1 MKKTRRFSLVETAY
15 RRLFEQEEE
24 EETTDDAGDDAGDEG
39 GDADADAEDDL
50 FGDEEGGDDA
60 GADAAG
66 GGFSGGGGGGGGGSF
81 GGDAGGSDAE
91 GGESA
96 EEEVDVSP
104 EEEYSLSDSIDQELD
119 ALMVDF
125 EEEARKSAVVNTGE
139 VHESIARLIFEEA
152 SADIDLRH
160 FAGNIARFIKNY
172 QNLIDWESVILNKTE
187 AFVNNHYGEETA
199 TALFDILEQEYDI
212 EKESKRETDEAPE
225 APIAPGASGGGGGG
239 I

>member
-1 MKKTRRFSLVETAY
+1 MRQTKKLSLTNLAY
-15 RRLFEQEEE
+15 RRLFEQDEEE
-24 EETTDDAGDDAGDEG
+24 EITDDTADDAGGDEEG
-39 GDADADAEDDL
+39 EDDL

-60 GADAAG
+60 EADAG
-66 GGFSGGGGGGGGGSF
+66 GGDFSGGGGGGGGGSF
-81 GGDAGGSDAE
+81 GGDAGGPDGE
-91 GGESA
+91 GGGAPA
-96 EEEVDVSP
+96 EEEEMDVSP
-104 EEEYSLSDSIDQELD
+104 EEEYKLSDSIDQELD

-125 EEEARKSAVVNTGE
+125 EEEARKSASVNQDANLI
-139 VHESIARLIFEEA
+139 ESIFLFEEA

-199 TALFDILEQEYDI
+199 VALFDILEQEYDI
-212 EKESKRETDEAPE
+212 EKDIGQKEEAPD
-225 APIAPGASGGGGGG
+225 APIAVGATNAGGGG